1 MVVLCVLYVTFCSL
15 IYVQD
20 NNKLIC
26 SNKAATGKSFVV
38 ANSDN
43 LKTYEAAAFYLPQK
57 AIDISLIVCRG
68 AESQT

>member
-1 MVVLCVLYVTFCSL
+1 MVVFCVLDVTFYSL

-20 NNKLIC
+20 NNKLIR

-43 LKTYEAAAFYLPQK
+43 
-57 AIDISLIVCRG
+57 
-68 AESQT
+68 

>member
-1 MVVLCVLYVTFCSL
+1 MVVFCVLDVTFYSL

-26 SNKAATGKSFVV
+26 SNKAATGKSFEV

-43 LKTYEAAAFYLPQK
+43 
-57 AIDISLIVCRG
+57 
-68 AESQT
+68 

>member
-1 MVVLCVLYVTFCSL
+1 MVVLCVLDVTFYSL

-26 SNKAATGKSFVV
+26 SNEAATGKSFKV

-43 LKTYEAAAFYLPQK
+43 
-57 AIDISLIVCRG
+57 
-68 AESQT
+68 